1 MGIKVLLRRQTKIF
15 AHFSFGGKLAHLH
28 LISFQPTVM
37 LHTEMTMQCIIV
49 ATLASLLHSAF
60 FECRRKGT
68 GNAILV
74 D

>member
-1 MGIKVLLRRQTKIF
+1 
-15 AHFSFGGKLAHLH
+15 
-28 LISFQPTVM
+28 M